1 MTGDG
6 IPPRKTGLAHFAAA
20 ASYSAAGLKRL
31 AQESAFRQEALAGLA
46 ILLAMAVLGASVG
59 EMLGFFALLCLLI
72 AVEALNTAIEVVVD
86 HLAPKEWARFAKEA
100 KDLGSLAVAMTITA
114 IGAYL
119 LWVILA

>member
-1 MTGDG
+1 
-6 IPPRKTGLAHFAAA
+6 
-20 ASYSAAGLKRL
+20 
-31 AQESAFRQEALAGLA
+31 
-46 ILLAMAVLGASVG
+46 MAVLGASVG